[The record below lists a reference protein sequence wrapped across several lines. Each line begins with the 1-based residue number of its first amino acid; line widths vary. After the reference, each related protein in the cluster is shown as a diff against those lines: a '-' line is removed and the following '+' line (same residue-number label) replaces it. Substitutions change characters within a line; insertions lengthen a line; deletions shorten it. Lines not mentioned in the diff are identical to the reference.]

1 MDAFRFEQLC
11 AEARASD
18 AAQARAAKLREALEL
33 WRGPA
38 LGDLVYEPFA
48 AVEIGRLEELR
59 LAATQDLIDAE
70 LELGRDA
77 DLVPELEA
85 LIEEHPLRRATARP
99 ADARALPQRPPGR
112 GARGLPDG
120 ASRPGRGARPRARPA
135 APRAGAGDPA
145 ARRVAPGHGAG
156 PGAALAP
163 DGHRARRR
171 PPRAP
176 QIAIPRRS
184 PSSSPRCA
192 SPSTGTAERRDCSPA
207 TRRWPC
213 SARRGCTRTT
223 RCARVRAAAELRAA
237 LPELRIGVATGEVF
251 AGDEGVAGAPVT
263 LARQLE
269 LVARAGEVLV
279 GAPTLRLVRDAVRGQ
294 QVTRG
299 ALAAFELGDVIEGAP
314 GIARRL
320 DRPLVDREAELE
332 ELRQAFAT
340 ARDERRCVV
349 FTGFGEAG
357 IGKTRLAREFLAQVR
372 DEATVLVGRCASYGQ
387 GVTFLPLREMIDG
400 FDDMVESAGSTG
412 EIFLAARQRFEELA
426 EERPLLLVFEDV
438 HWAEPTLLDLIE
450 YLGSQASDSPILAL
464 CLSRPDL
471 LADRAGWEEVGPSL
485 VLEPLTDEH
494 ARVLAGDEPHRDRI
508 VEIAEGNPLYVE
520 QLVASV
526 EEAGPEALE
535 TVPGS
540 VEALLASRLDR
551 LGPAERAVAQ
561 RAAVVGRRFAPAA
574 VAALGPTDAL
584 PTLENVGFVHRAGRL
599 YRFHHVLV
607 RDVVYAGTPKA
618 ERAELHRRH
627 AEWLADR
634 PDGTDELVGYHLEQ
648 AAGLPRR
655 AGRTG
660 RRGRGA
666 RRRRGPPAGRRRNQG
681 LEAGRRDDR
690 GQPARPRRRAASGPR
705 PRPPRADV
713 RARRRAQGCGGVRAR
728 RAGVYGSAGRGGCGR
743 RAAARATRRPRQAQ
757 LPAVRRPACPGG
769 RAARPCTCSDPGARG
784 GRRRSRAW
792 AGLAVRGPHRG
803 PVSLPLCRLRA
814 GREESARPLPKGR
827 LAVRSLPRH
836 ALLGAL
842 RTARRRS
849 RRRFRPAWISWAT
862 PT

>member
-1 MDAFRFEQLC
+1 MEFRILGPLTAVDDGRAVELPRRKHRALLAALLLRAGETVSGDRLIEDLWGESPPRTARDALQNYVSLLRKSLGSDVLVTREGGYLLDVSPDQVDAARFERLA
-11 AEARASD
+11 AEAREID
-18 AAQARAAKLREALEL
+18 MPDGRAEKLREALGL

-38 LGDLVYEPFA
+38 LADLTYEPFA
-48 AVEIGRLEELR
+48 AVEIARLEELR

-70 LELGRDA
+70 LELGRHA
-77 DLVPELEA
+77 DLVPELET
-85 LIEEHPLRRATARP
+85 LIQEHPFDERLRGQLML
-99 ADARALPQRPPGR
+99 ALYRSGR
-112 GARGLPDG
+112 QAEALE
-120 ASRPGRGARPRARPA
+120 AYQ
-135 APRAGAGDPA
+135 A
-145 ARRVAPGHGAG
+145 ARRALDEELGLEPGPPLRELEQAILRHDASLQAMAPARAQPSRRTVTVLVAGHPGTGERDPETVAVELTALRIAVDRHGGTTGLFAG
-156 PGAALAP
+156 DAAMAVFGAPRMHEDDAL
-163 DGHRARRR
+163 RA
-171 PPRAP
+171 
-176 QIAIPRRS
+176 
-184 PSSSPRCA
+184 
-192 SPSTGTAERRDCSPA
+192 
-207 TRRWPC
+207 
-213 SARRGCTRTT
+213 
-223 RCARVRAAAELRAA
+223 VRAAAELRAA

-251 AGDEGVAGAPVT
+251 AGDAGVAGAPVT

-269 LVARAGEVLV
+269 LVAQAGEVLV
-279 GAPTLRLVRDAVRGQ
+279 GVPTLRLVRDAIRGQ

-332 ELRQAFAT
+332 ELRQAFTT

-357 IGKTRLAREFLAQVR
+357 IGKTRLAREFLAQVT

-387 GVTFLPLREMIDG
+387 GITFLPLREMIDG
-400 FDDMVESAGSTG
+400 FDDLVESAGSTG

-450 YLGSQASDSPILAL
+450 YLGSQASNSPILAL

-494 ARVLAGDEPHRDRI
+494 ARLLAGDEPHRDRI

-574 VAALGPTDAL
+574 VAALEPSEAL
-584 PTLENVGFVHRAGRL
+584 PALENVGFVHRAGRL

-634 PDGTDELVGYHLEQ
+634 PDGADELIGYHLEQ
-648 AAGLPRR
+648 AAGYL
-655 AGRTG
+655 GEL
-660 RRGRGA
+660 GA
-666 RRRRGPPAGRRRNQG
+666 PADEVEELAVDGGPPAGRRRDQG
-681 LEAGRRDDR
+681 LEAGRREDR
-690 GQPARPRRRAASGPR
+690 RQPTGPRRRAAS
-705 PRPPRADV
+705 
-713 RARRRAQGCGGVRAR
+713 
-728 RAGVYGSAGRGGCGR
+728 
-743 RAAARATRRPRQAQ
+743 
-757 LPAVRRPACPGG
+757 
-769 RAARPCTCSDPGARG
+769 
-784 GRRRSRAW
+784 
-792 AGLAVRGPHRG
+792 
-803 PVSLPLCRLRA
+803 
-814 GREESARPLPKGR
+814 
-827 LAVRSLPRH
+827 
-836 ALLGAL
+836 
-842 RTARRRS
+842 
-849 RRRFRPAWISWAT
+849 
-862 PT
+862 